1 MLMMSSNFKFVYEH
15 LKHYLYSRRIV
26 ANISGLL
33 VKTKTEKIK
42 R

>member
-1 MLMMSSNFKFVYEH
+1 MLMMSSNIKFVNEH

-26 ANISGLL
+26 ENISGLL
-33 VKTKTEKIK
+33 VTTKTEKNK